1 MMEQK
6 KNIDLTMFK
15 LDDFFSTQ
23 EDRDEDKKEKVE
35 LIDLSLIDDFP
46 EHPFK
51 VQENEDLSKL
61 KESIKDN
68 GVLEPIIVRKK
79 ENERYEVIAGHRRKF
94 ASELL
99 GNNFIPCIIR
109 NMSKEEAIVYMVDSN
124 LHRTNILPSEKAKA
138 YKMKYE
144 ALKSQGKRTDLTL
157 RPVGAKLR
165 TDDLVG
171 EDIGDSGRQV
181 QRYLRL
187 NELIP
192 ELLDMVDNSVLNEK
206 PSIALR
212 PAVEISYLTK
222 DEQEMLLNS
231 IEYSDATPSHAQ
243 AIKLRK
249 ESESNGLTEDY
260 IEDLMNEEKP
270 NQVAKIKINENKIKS
285 VMPKNYKV
293 NNMEDFIVK
302 AVEYYSK
309 HLSRDRER

>member
-1 MMEQK
+1 MEPK
-6 KNIDLTMFK
+6 KNIDLTTFK

-35 LIDLSLIDDFP
+35 IIDLSLIDDFP

-79 ENERYEVIAGHRRKF
+79 ENNRYEIIAWHRRKF

-99 GNNFIPCIIR
+99 GNNFIPCIVR
-109 NMSKEEAIVYMVDSN
+109 DMTKEEAIVYMVDSN
-124 LHRTNILPSEKAKA
+124 LHRSNILPSEKAKA
-138 YKMKYE
+138 YKMKMN
-144 ALKSQGKRTDLTL
+144 AIKNIKCGPLGHNARTRDIL
-157 RPVGAKLR
+157 
-165 TDDLVG
+165 G
-171 EDIGDSGRQV
+171 EENSESGRQV

-206 PSIALR
+206 PAIALR
-212 PAVEISYLTK
+212 PAVEISYLSK
-222 DEQEMLLNS
+222 DEQEMLFNS

-249 ESESNGLTEDY
+249 ESELNGLTEEF
-260 IEDLMNEEKP
+260 IENLMNEEKP
-270 NQVAKIKINENKIKS
+270 NQITKIKISENKIKS

-302 AVEYYSK
+302 AVEYYSR
-309 HLSRDRER
+309 HLNRDRER

>member
-1 MMEQK
+1 MEQK
-6 KNIDLTMFK
+6 KNIDLTTFK

-35 LIDLSLIDDFP
+35 IIDLSLIDDFP

-79 ENERYEVIAGHRRKF
+79 ENNRYEIIAGHRRKF

-99 GNNFIPCIIR
+99 GNNFIPCIVR
-109 NMSKEEAIVYMVDSN
+109 DMTKEEAIVYMVDSN

-138 YKMKYE
+138 YKMKMN
-144 ALKSQGKRTDLTL
+144 ALKAQGKRNDLTSSPL
-157 RPVGAKLR
+157 ATKLD
-165 TDDLVG
+165 TATLVG
-171 EDIGDSGRQV
+171 KEQGESRDQV
-181 QRYLRL
+181 YRYIKLNDLR
-187 NELIP
+187 P

-206 PSIALR
+206 PAIALR
-212 PAVEISYLTK
+212 PAVEISYLSK
-222 DEQEMLLNS
+222 DEQEMLFNS

-249 ESESNGLTEDY
+249 ESELNGLTEEF
-260 IEDLMNEEKP
+260 IENLMNEEKP
-270 NQVAKIKINENKIKS
+270 NQITKIKISENKIKS

-302 AVEYYSK
+302 AVEYYSR
-309 HLSRDRER
+309 HLNRDRER

>member
-6 KNIDLTMFK
+6 KNIDLTTFK

-23 EDRDEDKKEKVE
+23 EDRDEEKKEKVE

-61 KESIKDN
+61 KESIKEN

-79 ENERYEVIAGHRRKF
+79 ENDRYEIIAGHRRKF

-99 GNNFIPCIIR
+99 GKDFIPCIVR
-109 NMSKEEAIVYMVDSN
+109 DMSKEEAIVYMVDSN

-138 YKMKYE
+138 YKMKME
-144 ALKSQGKRTDLTL
+144 ALKNISGGPLGHNTRTRDII
-157 RPVGAKLR
+157 
-165 TDDLVG
+165 G
-171 EDIGDSGRQV
+171 EENSESGRQV

-192 ELLDMVDNSVLNEK
+192 ELLVMVDNSVLNEK
-206 PSIALR
+206 PVIALR
-212 PAVEISYLTK
+212 PAVELSYLTK
-222 DEQEMLLNS
+222 DEQEMLLVS

-260 IEDLMNEEKP
+260 IENLMSEEKP
-270 NQVAKIKINENKIKS
+270 NQVAKIKISENKIKS
-285 VMPKNYKV
+285 VIPKNYKV

>member
-1 MMEQK
+1 MEQK
-6 KNIDLTMFK
+6 KNIDLTAFK

-23 EDRDEDKKEKVE
+23 EDRDEEKKEKIE

-61 KESIKDN
+61 KESIKEN
-68 GVLEPIIVRKK
+68 GVLEPIIVRPK
-79 ENERYEVIAGHRRKF
+79 ENNRYEIIAGHRRKF

-99 GNNFIPCIIR
+99 GKDFIPCIVR
-109 NMSKEEAIVYMVDSN
+109 NMTREESIIYMVDSN

-138 YKMKYE
+138 YKMKYD
-144 ALKSQGKRTDLTL
+144 ALKSQGKRTDLTS

-165 TDDLVG
+165 TDDLIG
-171 EDIGDSGRQV
+171 EDTGDSGRQV
-181 QRYLRL
+181 QRYIRL

-206 PSIALR
+206 PAIALR
-212 PAVEISYLTK
+212 PAVELSYLPK
-222 DEQEMLLNS
+222 EDQKVLLNA

-249 ESESNGLTEDY
+249 ESESNGLSEDF
-260 IEDLMNEEKP
+260 IENLMEEEKP
-270 NQVAKIKINENKIKS
+270 NQVTKIKINENKIKS
-285 VMPKNYKV
+285 VIPKNYKV

>member
-1 MMEQK
+1 MEQK
-6 KNIDLTMFK
+6 KNIDLTTFK

-23 EDRDEDKKEKVE
+23 QDRDEDKKEKVE
-35 LIDLSLIDDFP
+35 IIDLSLIDDFP

-79 ENERYEVIAGHRRKF
+79 ENNRYEIIAGHRRKF

-99 GNNFIPCIIR
+99 GNNFIPCIVR
-109 NMSKEEAIVYMVDSN
+109 DMTKEEAIVYMVDSN

-138 YKMKYE
+138 YKMKMN
-144 ALKSQGKRTDLTL
+144 ALKAQGKRNDLTSSPL
-157 RPVGAKLR
+157 ATKLD
-165 TDDLVG
+165 TATLVG
-171 EDIGDSGRQV
+171 KEQGESRDQV
-181 QRYLRL
+181 YRYIKL
-187 NELIP
+187 NDLIP
-192 ELLDMVDNSVLNEK
+192 ELLEMVDNSVLNEK

-212 PAVEISYLTK
+212 PAVEISYLSK
-222 DEQEMLLNS
+222 DEQEMLFNS

-249 ESESNGLTEDY
+249 ESELNGLTEEF
-260 IEDLMNEEKP
+260 IENLMNEEKP
-270 NQVAKIKINENKIKS
+270 NQITKIKISENKIKS

-302 AVEYYSK
+302 AVEYYSR
-309 HLSRDRER
+309 HLNRDRER

>member
-6 KNIDLTMFK
+6 KNIDLTTFK

-23 EDRDEDKKEKVE
+23 EDRDEEKKEKVE
-35 LIDLSLIDDFP
+35 LINLSLIDDFP

-79 ENERYEVIAGHRRKF
+79 ENDRFEIIAGHRRKF

-99 GNNFIPCIIR
+99 GNNFIPCIVR
-109 NMSKEEAIVYMVDSN
+109 DMSKEEAIVYMVDSN

-138 YKMKYE
+138 YKMKME
-144 ALKSQGKRTDLTL
+144 AIKSIKSGPMGHNVRTRDII
-157 RPVGAKLR
+157 
-165 TDDLVG
+165 G
-171 EDIGDSGRQV
+171 EENSESGRQV

-192 ELLDMVDNSVLNEK
+192 ELLEMVDNSVLNEK
-206 PSIALR
+206 PIIALR
-212 PAVEISYLTK
+212 PAVELSYLTK

-249 ESESNGLTEDY
+249 ESELNGLTEDY
-260 IEDLMNEEKP
+260 IRDLMKEEKP
-270 NQVAKIKINENKIKS
+270 NQVAKIKISENKIKS
-285 VMPKNYKV
+285 VIPKNYKV

>member
-1 MMEQK
+1 MEQK
-6 KNIDLTMFK
+6 KNIDLTTFK

-35 LIDLSLIDDFP
+35 IIDLSLIDDFP

-51 VQENEDLSKL
+51 VQENEDLLKL

-79 ENERYEVIAGHRRKF
+79 ENNRYEIIAGHRRKF

-99 GNNFIPCIIR
+99 GNNFIPCIVR
-109 NMSKEEAIVYMVDSN
+109 DMTKEEAIVYMVDSN

-138 YKMKYE
+138 YKMKMN
-144 ALKSQGKRTDLTL
+144 ALKAQGKRNDLTSSPL
-157 RPVGAKLR
+157 ATKLD
-165 TDDLVG
+165 TATLVG
-171 EDIGDSGRQV
+171 KEQGESRDQV
-181 QRYLRL
+181 YRYIKL
-187 NELIP
+187 NDLIP

-206 PSIALR
+206 PAIALR
-212 PAVEISYLTK
+212 PAVEISYLSK
-222 DEQEMLLNS
+222 DEQEMLFNS

-249 ESESNGLTEDY
+249 ESELNGLTEEF
-260 IEDLMNEEKP
+260 IENLMNEEKP
-270 NQVAKIKINENKIKS
+270 NQITKIKISENKIKS

-302 AVEYYSK
+302 AVEYYSR
-309 HLSRDRER
+309 HLNRDRER

>member
-6 KNIDLTMFK
+6 KNIDLTTFK

-23 EDRDEDKKEKVE
+23 EDRDEENKEKVE

-79 ENERYEVIAGHRRKF
+79 ENDRFEIIAGHRRKF

-99 GNNFIPCIIR
+99 GNNFIPCIVR
-109 NMSKEEAIVYMVDSN
+109 DMSKEEAIVYMVDSN

-138 YKMKYE
+138 YKMKME
-144 ALKSQGKRTDLTL
+144 AIKSIKSGPMGHNVRTRDII
-157 RPVGAKLR
+157 
-165 TDDLVG
+165 G
-171 EDIGDSGRQV
+171 EENSESGRQV

-192 ELLDMVDNSVLNEK
+192 ELLEMVDNSVLNEK
-206 PSIALR
+206 PIIALR
-212 PAVEISYLTK
+212 PAVELSYLTK

-249 ESESNGLTEDY
+249 ESELNGLTEDY
-260 IEDLMNEEKP
+260 IRDLMKEEKP
-270 NQVAKIKINENKIKS
+270 NQVAKIKISENKIKS
-285 VMPKNYKV
+285 VIPKNYKV

>member
-1 MMEQK
+1 MEQK
-6 KNIDLTMFK
+6 KNIDLTTFK

-35 LIDLSLIDDFP
+35 IIDLSLIDDFP

-79 ENERYEVIAGHRRKF
+79 ENNRYEIIAGHRRKF

-99 GNNFIPCIIR
+99 GNNFIPCIVR
-109 NMSKEEAIVYMVDSN
+109 DMTKEEAIVYMVDSN

-138 YKMKYE
+138 YKMKMN
-144 ALKSQGKRTDLTL
+144 AIKNIKGGPLGHNSRTRDIL
-157 RPVGAKLR
+157 
-165 TDDLVG
+165 G
-171 EDIGDSGRQV
+171 EENSESGRQV

-192 ELLDMVDNSVLNEK
+192 ELLEMVDNSVLNEK
-206 PSIALR
+206 TAIALR
-212 PAVEISYLTK
+212 PAVEISYLSK
-222 DEQEMLLNS
+222 DEQEMLFNS

-249 ESESNGLTEDY
+249 ESELNGLTEEF
-260 IEDLMNEEKP
+260 IENLMNEEKP
-270 NQVAKIKINENKIKS
+270 NQITKIKISENKIKS

-302 AVEYYSK
+302 AVEYYSR
-309 HLSRDRER
+309 HLNRDRER

>member
-6 KNIDLTMFK
+6 KNIDLTTFK

-23 EDRDEDKKEKVE
+23 EDRDEEKKEKVE
-35 LIDLSLIDDFP
+35 LINLSLIDDFP

-61 KESIKDN
+61 KESIKEN

-79 ENERYEVIAGHRRKF
+79 EDDRYEIIAGHRRKF

-99 GNNFIPCIIR
+99 GKDFIPCIVR
-109 NMSKEEAIVYMVDSN
+109 DMSKEEAIVYMVDSN

-138 YKMKYE
+138 YKMKME
-144 ALKSQGKRTDLTL
+144 ALKNISGGPLGHNTRTRDII
-157 RPVGAKLR
+157 
-165 TDDLVG
+165 G
-171 EDIGDSGRQV
+171 EENSESGRQV

-192 ELLDMVDNSVLNEK
+192 ELLVMVDNSVLNEK
-206 PSIALR
+206 PVIALR

-222 DEQEMLLNS
+222 DEQEMLLAS

-260 IEDLMNEEKP
+260 IENLMNEEKP
-270 NQVAKIKINENKIKS
+270 NQVAKIKISENKIRS
-285 VMPKNYKV
+285 VIPKNYKV

>member
-1 MMEQK
+1 MEQK
-6 KNIDLTMFK
+6 KNIDLTTFK

-23 EDRDEDKKEKVE
+23 EDRDENKKEKVE
-35 LIDLSLIDDFP
+35 IIDLSLIDDFP

-79 ENERYEVIAGHRRKF
+79 ENNRYEIIAGHRRKF

-99 GNNFIPCIIR
+99 GNNFIPCIVR
-109 NMSKEEAIVYMVDSN
+109 DMTKEEAIVYMVDSN

-138 YKMKYE
+138 YKMKMN
-144 ALKSQGKRTDLTL
+144 ALKAQGKRNDLTSSPL
-157 RPVGAKLR
+157 ATKLD
-165 TDDLVG
+165 TATLVG
-171 EDIGDSGRQV
+171 KEQGESRDQV
-181 QRYLRL
+181 YRYIKL
-187 NELIP
+187 NDLIP
-192 ELLDMVDNSVLNEK
+192 ELLEMVDNSVLNEK

-212 PAVEISYLTK
+212 PAVEISYLSK
-222 DEQEMLLNS
+222 DEQEMLFNS

-249 ESESNGLTEDY
+249 ESELNGLTEEF
-260 IEDLMNEEKP
+260 IENLMNEEKP
-270 NQVAKIKINENKIKS
+270 NQITKIKISENKIKS

-302 AVEYYSK
+302 AVEYYSR
-309 HLSRDRER
+309 HLNRDRER

>member
-1 MMEQK
+1 MEQK
-6 KNIDLTMFK
+6 KNIDLTTFK

-35 LIDLSLIDDFP
+35 IIDLSLIDDFP

-79 ENERYEVIAGHRRKF
+79 ENNRYEIIAGHRRKF

-99 GNNFIPCIIR
+99 GNNFIPCIVR
-109 NMSKEEAIVYMVDSN
+109 NMTKEEAIVYMVDSN

-138 YKMKYE
+138 YKMKMN
-144 ALKSQGKRTDLTL
+144 AIKNIKGGPLGRNARTRDIL
-157 RPVGAKLR
+157 
-165 TDDLVG
+165 G
-171 EDIGDSGRQV
+171 EENSESGRQV

-192 ELLDMVDNSVLNEK
+192 ELLEMVDNSVLNEK

-212 PAVEISYLTK
+212 PAVEISYLSK
-222 DEQEMLLNS
+222 DEQEMLFNS

-249 ESESNGLTEDY
+249 ESELNGLTEEF
-260 IEDLMNEEKP
+260 IENLMNKEKP
-270 NQVAKIKINENKIKS
+270 NQITKIKISENKIKS

-302 AVEYYSK
+302 AVEYYSR
-309 HLSRDRER
+309 HLNRDRER

>member
-1 MMEQK
+1 MEQK
-6 KNIDLTMFK
+6 KNIDLTTFK

-35 LIDLSLIDDFP
+35 IIDLSLIDDFP

-79 ENERYEVIAGHRRKF
+79 ENNRYEIIAGHRRKF

-99 GNNFIPCIIR
+99 GNNFIPCIVR
-109 NMSKEEAIVYMVDSN
+109 DMTKEEAIVYMVDSN

-138 YKMKYE
+138 YKMKMN
-144 ALKSQGKRTDLTL
+144 AIKNIKGGPLDHNARTRDIL
-157 RPVGAKLR
+157 
-165 TDDLVG
+165 G
-171 EDIGDSGRQV
+171 EENSESGRQV

-192 ELLDMVDNSVLNEK
+192 ELLEMVDNSVLNEK

-212 PAVEISYLTK
+212 PAVEISYLSK

-249 ESESNGLTEDY
+249 ESELNGLTEEF
-260 IEDLMNEEKP
+260 IENLMNEEKP
-270 NQVAKIKINENKIKS
+270 NQITKIKISENKIKS

-302 AVEYYSK
+302 AVEYYSR
-309 HLSRDRER
+309 HLNRDRER

>member
-1 MMEQK
+1 MEQK
-6 KNIDLTMFK
+6 KNIDLTTFK

-35 LIDLSLIDDFP
+35 IIDLSLIDDFP

-79 ENERYEVIAGHRRKF
+79 ENNRYEIIAGHRRKF

-99 GNNFIPCIIR
+99 GNNFIPCIVR
-109 NMSKEEAIVYMVDSN
+109 DMTKEEAIVYMVDSN

-138 YKMKYE
+138 YKMKMN
-144 ALKSQGKRTDLTL
+144 AIKNIKCGPLGHNARTRDIL
-157 RPVGAKLR
+157 
-165 TDDLVG
+165 G
-171 EDIGDSGRQV
+171 EENSESGRQV

-192 ELLDMVDNSVLNEK
+192 ELLEMVDNSVLNEK
-206 PSIALR
+206 PAIALR
-212 PAVEISYLTK
+212 PAVEISYLSK
-222 DEQEMLLNS
+222 DEQEMLFNS

-249 ESESNGLTEDY
+249 ESELNGLTEEF
-260 IEDLMNEEKP
+260 IENLMNEEKP
-270 NQVAKIKINENKIKS
+270 NQITKIKISENKIKS

-309 HLSRDRER
+309 HLNRDRER

>member
-6 KNIDLTMFK
+6 KNIDLTTFK

-23 EDRDEDKKEKVE
+23 EDRDEENKEKVE

-79 ENERYEVIAGHRRKF
+79 ENDRFEIIAGHRRKF

-99 GNNFIPCIIR
+99 GNNFIPCIVR
-109 NMSKEEAIVYMVDSN
+109 DMSKEEAIVYMVDSN

-138 YKMKYE
+138 YKMKME
-144 ALKSQGKRTDLTL
+144 AIKNIKSGPMGHNARTRDII
-157 RPVGAKLR
+157 
-165 TDDLVG
+165 G
-171 EDIGDSGRQV
+171 EENSESGRQV

-206 PSIALR
+206 PIIALR
-212 PAVEISYLTK
+212 PAVELSYLTK

-249 ESESNGLTEDY
+249 ESELNGLTEDY
-260 IEDLMNEEKP
+260 IRDLMKEEKP
-270 NQVAKIKINENKIKS
+270 NQVAKIKISENKIKS
-285 VMPKNYKV
+285 VIPKNYKV
-293 NNMEDFIVK
+293 NNIEDFIVK

>member
-1 MMEQK
+1 MEQK
-6 KNIDLTMFK
+6 KNIDLTTFK

-23 EDRDEDKKEKVE
+23 EDRDEEKKEKVE

-61 KESIKDN
+61 KESIKEN

-79 ENERYEVIAGHRRKF
+79 ENDRYEIIAGHRRKF

-99 GNNFIPCIIR
+99 GKDFIPCIVR
-109 NMSKEEAIVYMVDSN
+109 DMSKEEAIVYMVDSN

-138 YKMKYE
+138 YKMKME
-144 ALKSQGKRTDLTL
+144 ALKNISSGPLGHNTRTRDII
-157 RPVGAKLR
+157 
-165 TDDLVG
+165 G
-171 EDIGDSGRQV
+171 EENSESGRQV

-192 ELLDMVDNSVLNEK
+192 ELLVMVDNSVLNEK
-206 PSIALR
+206 PVIALR
-212 PAVEISYLTK
+212 PAVELSYLTK
-222 DEQEMLLNS
+222 DEQEMLLAS

-260 IEDLMNEEKP
+260 IENLMSEEKP
-270 NQVAKIKINENKIKS
+270 NQVAKIKISENKIKS
-285 VMPKNYKV
+285 VIPKNYKV

>member
-1 MMEQK
+1 MEQK
-6 KNIDLTMFK
+6 KNIDLTTFK

-35 LIDLSLIDDFP
+35 IIDLSLIDDFP

-79 ENERYEVIAGHRRKF
+79 ENNRYEIIAGHRRKF

-99 GNNFIPCIIR
+99 GNNFIPCIVR
-109 NMSKEEAIVYMVDSN
+109 DMTKEEAIVYMVDSN

-138 YKMKYE
+138 YKMKMN
-144 ALKSQGKRTDLTL
+144 ALKAQGKRNDLTSSPL
-157 RPVGAKLR
+157 ATKLDTATLVAKEQ
-165 TDDLVG
+165 G
-171 EDIGDSGRQV
+171 ESRDQV
-181 QRYLRL
+181 YRYIKL
-187 NELIP
+187 NDLIP
-192 ELLDMVDNSVLNEK
+192 ELLEMVDNSVLNEN

-212 PAVEISYLTK
+212 PAVEISYLSK
-222 DEQEMLLNS
+222 DEQEMLFNS

-249 ESESNGLTEDY
+249 ESELNGLTEEF
-260 IEDLMNEEKP
+260 IENLMNEEKP
-270 NQVAKIKINENKIKS
+270 NQITKIKISENKIKS
-285 VMPKNYKV
+285 VLPKNYKV

-302 AVEYYSK
+302 AVEYYSR
-309 HLSRDRER
+309 HLNRDRER

>member
-1 MMEQK
+1 MEPK
-6 KNIDLTMFK
+6 KNIDLTTFK

-35 LIDLSLIDDFP
+35 IIDLSLIDDFP

-79 ENERYEVIAGHRRKF
+79 ENNRYEIIAGHRRKF

-99 GNNFIPCIIR
+99 GNNFIPCIVR
-109 NMSKEEAIVYMVDSN
+109 DMTKEEAIVYMVDSN
-124 LHRTNILPSEKAKA
+124 LHRSNILPSEKAKA
-138 YKMKYE
+138 YKMKMN
-144 ALKSQGKRTDLTL
+144 AIKNIKCGPLGHNARTRDIL
-157 RPVGAKLR
+157 
-165 TDDLVG
+165 G
-171 EDIGDSGRQV
+171 EENSESGRQV

-206 PSIALR
+206 PAIALR
-212 PAVEISYLTK
+212 PAVEISYLSK
-222 DEQEMLLNS
+222 DEQEMLFNS

-249 ESESNGLTEDY
+249 ESELNGLTEEF
-260 IEDLMNEEKP
+260 IENLMNEEKP
-270 NQVAKIKINENKIKS
+270 NQITKIKISENKIKS

-293 NNMEDFIVK
+293 NNIEDFIVK
-302 AVEYYSK
+302 AVEYYSR
-309 HLSRDRER
+309 HLNRDRER

>member
-1 MMEQK
+1 MEQK
-6 KNIDLTMFK
+6 KNIDLTTFK

-35 LIDLSLIDDFP
+35 IIDLSLIDDFP

-79 ENERYEVIAGHRRKF
+79 ENNRYEIIAGHRRKF

-99 GNNFIPCIIR
+99 GNNFIPCIVR
-109 NMSKEEAIVYMVDSN
+109 DMTKEEAIVYMVDSN

-138 YKMKYE
+138 YKMKMN
-144 ALKSQGKRTDLTL
+144 ALKAQGKRNDLTSSPL
-157 RPVGAKLR
+157 ATKLD
-165 TDDLVG
+165 TATLVG
-171 EDIGDSGRQV
+171 KEQGESRDQV
-181 QRYLRL
+181 YRYIKL
-187 NELIP
+187 NDLIP
-192 ELLDMVDNSVLNEK
+192 ELLEMVDNSVLNEN

-212 PAVEISYLTK
+212 PAVEISYLSK
-222 DEQEMLLNS
+222 DEQEMLFNS

-249 ESESNGLTEDY
+249 ESELNGLTEEF
-260 IEDLMNEEKP
+260 IENLMNEEKP
-270 NQVAKIKINENKIKS
+270 NQITKIKISENKIKS
-285 VMPKNYKV
+285 VLPKNYKV

-302 AVEYYSK
+302 AVEYYSR
-309 HLSRDRER
+309 HLNRDRER

>member
-1 MMEQK
+1 MEQK
-6 KNIDLTMFK
+6 KNIDLTTFK

-35 LIDLSLIDDFP
+35 IIDLSLIDDFP

-51 VQENEDLSKL
+51 VQENEDLLKL

-79 ENERYEVIAGHRRKF
+79 ENNRYEIIAGHRRKF

-99 GNNFIPCIIR
+99 GNNFIPCIVR
-109 NMSKEEAIVYMVDSN
+109 DMTKEEAIVYMVDSN

-138 YKMKYE
+138 YKMKMN
-144 ALKSQGKRTDLTL
+144 ALKAQGKRNDLTSSPL
-157 RPVGAKLR
+157 ATKLD
-165 TDDLVG
+165 TATLVG
-171 EDIGDSGRQV
+171 KEQGESRDQV
-181 QRYLRL
+181 YRYIKL
-187 NELIP
+187 NDLIP
-192 ELLDMVDNSVLNEK
+192 ELLEMVDNSVLNEK

-212 PAVEISYLTK
+212 PAVEISYLSK
-222 DEQEMLLNS
+222 DEQEMLFNS

-249 ESESNGLTEDY
+249 ESELNGLTE
-260 IEDLMNEEKP
+260 EFVENLMNEEKP
-270 NQVAKIKINENKIKS
+270 NQITKIKISENKIKS

-302 AVEYYSK
+302 AVEYYSR
-309 HLSRDRER
+309 HLNRDRER

>member
-1 MMEQK
+1 MEQK
-6 KNIDLTMFK
+6 KNIDLTTFK

-35 LIDLSLIDDFP
+35 IIDLSLIDDFP

-79 ENERYEVIAGHRRKF
+79 ENNRYEIIAGHRRKF

-99 GNNFIPCIIR
+99 GNNFIPCIVR
-109 NMSKEEAIVYMVDSN
+109 DMTKEEAIVYMVDSN

-138 YKMKYE
+138 YKMKMN
-144 ALKSQGKRTDLTL
+144 ALKAQGKRNDLTSSPL
-157 RPVGAKLR
+157 ATKLD
-165 TDDLVG
+165 TATLVG
-171 EDIGDSGRQV
+171 KEQGESRDQV
-181 QRYLRL
+181 YRYIKL
-187 NELIP
+187 NDLIP
-192 ELLDMVDNSVLNEK
+192 ELLEMVDNSVLNKK

-212 PAVEISYLTK
+212 PAVEISYLSK
-222 DEQEMLLNS
+222 DEQEMLFNS

-249 ESESNGLTEDY
+249 ESELNGLTEKF
-260 IEDLMNEEKP
+260 IENLMNEEKP
-270 NQVAKIKINENKIKS
+270 NQITKIKISENKIKS

-302 AVEYYSK
+302 AVEYYSR
-309 HLSRDRER
+309 HLNRNRER

>member
-1 MMEQK
+1 MEQK
-6 KNIDLTMFK
+6 KNIDLTTFK

-23 EDRDEDKKEKVE
+23 QDRDEDKKEKVE
-35 LIDLSLIDDFP
+35 IIDLSLIDDFP

-79 ENERYEVIAGHRRKF
+79 EKNRYEIIAGHRRKF

-99 GNNFIPCIIR
+99 GNNFIPCIVR
-109 NMSKEEAIVYMVDSN
+109 DMTKEEAIVYMVDSN

-138 YKMKYE
+138 YKMKMN
-144 ALKSQGKRTDLTL
+144 ALKAQGKRNDLTSSPL
-157 RPVGAKLR
+157 ATKLD
-165 TDDLVG
+165 TATLVG
-171 EDIGDSGRQV
+171 KEQGESRDQV
-181 QRYLRL
+181 YRYIKL
-187 NELIP
+187 NDLIP

-206 PSIALR
+206 PAIALR
-212 PAVEISYLTK
+212 PAVEISYLSK
-222 DEQEMLLNS
+222 DEQEMLFNS

-249 ESESNGLTEDY
+249 ESELNGLTEEF
-260 IEDLMNEEKP
+260 IENLMNEEKP
-270 NQVAKIKINENKIKS
+270 NQITKIKISENKIKS

-302 AVEYYSK
+302 AVEYYSR
-309 HLSRDRER
+309 HLNRDRER

>member
-1 MMEQK
+1 MEQK
-6 KNIDLTMFK
+6 KNIDLTAFK

-23 EDRDEDKKEKVE
+23 EDRDEEKKEKIE

-61 KESIKDN
+61 KESIKEN
-68 GVLEPIIVRKK
+68 GVLEPIIVRPK
-79 ENERYEVIAGHRRKF
+79 ENNRYEIIAGHRRKF

-99 GNNFIPCIIR
+99 GKDFIPCIVR
-109 NMSKEEAIVYMVDSN
+109 NMTREESIIYMVDSN

-138 YKMKYE
+138 YKMKME
-144 ALKSQGKRTDLTL
+144 AIKNIKGGPLGHNIRTRDLL
-157 RPVGAKLR
+157 
-165 TDDLVG
+165 G
-171 EDIGDSGRQV
+171 EENDESGRQV

-192 ELLDMVDNSVLNEK
+192 ELLDMVDNSVTNEK
-206 PSIALR
+206 PAIALR
-212 PAVEISYLTK
+212 PAVELSYLPK
-222 DEQEMLLNS
+222 EDQKVLLNA

-249 ESESNGLTEDY
+249 ESESNGLSEDF
-260 IEDLMNEEKP
+260 IENLMEEEKP
-270 NQVAKIKINENKIKS
+270 NQVTKIKISENKIKS
-285 VMPKNYKV
+285 VIPKNYKV

>member
-1 MMEQK
+1 MGQK
-6 KNIDLTMFK
+6 KNIDLTTFK

-35 LIDLSLIDDFP
+35 IIDLSLIDDFP

-79 ENERYEVIAGHRRKF
+79 ENNRYEIIAGHRRKF

-99 GNNFIPCIIR
+99 GNNFIPCIVR
-109 NMSKEEAIVYMVDSN
+109 DMTKEEAIVYMVDSN

-138 YKMKYE
+138 YKMKMN
-144 ALKSQGKRTDLTL
+144 ALKEQGKRNDLTSSPL
-157 RPVGAKLR
+157 ATKLD
-165 TDDLVG
+165 TATLVG
-171 EDIGDSGRQV
+171 KEQGESRDQV
-181 QRYLRL
+181 YRYIKL
-187 NELIP
+187 NDLIP
-192 ELLDMVDNSVLNEK
+192 KLLDMVDNSVLNEK
-206 PSIALR
+206 PAMALR
-212 PAVEISYLTK
+212 PAVEISYLSK
-222 DEQEMLLNS
+222 DEQEMLFNS

-249 ESESNGLTEDY
+249 ESELNGLTEEF
-260 IEDLMNEEKP
+260 IENLMNEEKP
-270 NQVAKIKINENKIKS
+270 NQITKIKISENKIKS

-302 AVEYYSK
+302 AVEYYSR
-309 HLSRDRER
+309 HLNRDRER

>member
-6 KNIDLTMFK
+6 KNIDLITFK

-23 EDRDEDKKEKVE
+23 EDRDEENKEKVE

-79 ENERYEVIAGHRRKF
+79 ENDRFEIIAGHRRKF

-99 GNNFIPCIIR
+99 GNNFIPCIVR
-109 NMSKEEAIVYMVDSN
+109 DMSKEEAIVYMVDSN

-138 YKMKYE
+138 YKMKME
-144 ALKSQGKRTDLTL
+144 AIKNIKSGPMGHNARTRDII
-157 RPVGAKLR
+157 GA
-165 TDDLVG
+165 
-171 EDIGDSGRQV
+171 ENSESGRQV

-206 PSIALR
+206 PIIALR
-212 PAVEISYLTK
+212 PAVELSYLTK

-249 ESESNGLTEDY
+249 ESELNGLTEDY
-260 IEDLMNEEKP
+260 IRDLMKEEKP
-270 NQVAKIKINENKIKS
+270 NQVAKIKISENKIKS
-285 VMPKNYKV
+285 VIPKNYKV
-293 NNMEDFIVK
+293 NNIEDFIVK

>member
-6 KNIDLTMFK
+6 KNIDLTTFK

-23 EDRDEDKKEKVE
+23 EDRDEEKKEKVE

-79 ENERYEVIAGHRRKF
+79 ENDRFEIIAGHRRKF

-99 GNNFIPCIIR
+99 GNNFIPCIVR
-109 NMSKEEAIVYMVDSN
+109 DTSKEEAIVYMVDSN

-138 YKMKYE
+138 YKMKME
-144 ALKSQGKRTDLTL
+144 AIKNIKSGPMGHNARTRDII
-157 RPVGAKLR
+157 
-165 TDDLVG
+165 G
-171 EDIGDSGRQV
+171 EENSESGRQV

-206 PSIALR
+206 PIIALR
-212 PAVEISYLTK
+212 PAVELSYLTK

-249 ESESNGLTEDY
+249 ESELNGLTEDY
-260 IEDLMNEEKP
+260 IRDLMKEEKP
-270 NQVAKIKINENKIKS
+270 NQVAKIKISENKIKS
-285 VMPKNYKV
+285 VIPKNYKV

>member
-1 MMEQK
+1 MEQK
-6 KNIDLTMFK
+6 KNIDLTTFK

-35 LIDLSLIDDFP
+35 IIDLSLIDDFP

-79 ENERYEVIAGHRRKF
+79 ENNRYEIIAGHRRKF

-99 GNNFIPCIIR
+99 GNNFIPCIVR
-109 NMSKEEAIVYMVDSN
+109 DMTKEEAIVYMVDSN

-138 YKMKYE
+138 YKMKMN
-144 ALKSQGKRTDLTL
+144 AIKNIKSGPLGHNARTRDIL
-157 RPVGAKLR
+157 
-165 TDDLVG
+165 G
-171 EDIGDSGRQV
+171 EENSESGRQV

-192 ELLDMVDNSVLNEK
+192 EILELVDNSVLNEK
-206 PSIALR
+206 PAIALR
-212 PAVEISYLTK
+212 PAVEISYLSK
-222 DEQEMLLNS
+222 EQQEMLFNS

-249 ESESNGLTEDY
+249 ESELNGLTEEF
-260 IEDLMNEEKP
+260 IENLMNEEKP
-270 NQVAKIKINENKIKS
+270 NQITKIKISENKIKS

-302 AVEYYSK
+302 AVEYYSR
-309 HLSRDRER
+309 HLNRDRER

>member
-1 MMEQK
+1 MEQK
-6 KNIDLTMFK
+6 KNIDLTTFK

-35 LIDLSLIDDFP
+35 IIDLSLIDDFP

-79 ENERYEVIAGHRRKF
+79 ENNRYEIIAGHRRKF

-99 GNNFIPCIIR
+99 GNNFIPCIVR
-109 NMSKEEAIVYMVDSN
+109 DMTKEEAIVYMVDSN

-138 YKMKYE
+138 YKMKMN
-144 ALKSQGKRTDLTL
+144 ALKAQGKRNDLTSSPL
-157 RPVGAKLR
+157 ATKLD
-165 TDDLVG
+165 TATLVG
-171 EDIGDSGRQV
+171 KEQGESRDQV
-181 QRYLRL
+181 YRYIKL
-187 NELIP
+187 NDLIP
-192 ELLDMVDNSVLNEK
+192 ELLEMVDNSVLNEK

-212 PAVEISYLTK
+212 PAVEISYLSK
-222 DEQEMLLNS
+222 DEQEMLFNS

-249 ESESNGLTEDY
+249 ESELNGLTEEF
-260 IEDLMNEEKP
+260 IENLMNEEKP
-270 NQVAKIKINENKIKS
+270 NQITKIKISENKIKS

-309 HLSRDRER
+309 HLNRDRER

>member
-1 MMEQK
+1 MEQK
-6 KNIDLTMFK
+6 KNIDLTTFK

-35 LIDLSLIDDFP
+35 IIDLSLIDDFP

-79 ENERYEVIAGHRRKF
+79 ENNRYEIIAGHRRKF

-99 GNNFIPCIIR
+99 GNNFIPCIVR
-109 NMSKEEAIVYMVDSN
+109 DMTKEEAIVYMVDSN

-138 YKMKYE
+138 YKMKMN
-144 ALKSQGKRTDLTL
+144 ALKAQGKRNDLTSSPL
-157 RPVGAKLR
+157 ATKLD
-165 TDDLVG
+165 TATLVG
-171 EDIGDSGRQV
+171 KEQGESRDQV
-181 QRYLRL
+181 YIYIKL
-187 NELIP
+187 NDLIP
-192 ELLDMVDNSVLNEK
+192 ELLEMVDNSVLNEK

-212 PAVEISYLTK
+212 PAVEISYLSK
-222 DEQEMLLNS
+222 DEQEMLFNS

-249 ESESNGLTEDY
+249 ESELNGLTEEF
-260 IEDLMNEEKP
+260 IENLMNEEKP
-270 NQVAKIKINENKIKS
+270 NQITKIKISENKIKS

-302 AVEYYSK
+302 AVEYYSR
-309 HLSRDRER
+309 HLNRDRER

>member
-1 MMEQK
+1 MEQK
-6 KNIDLTMFK
+6 KNIDLTTFK

-35 LIDLSLIDDFP
+35 IIDLSLIDDFP

-79 ENERYEVIAGHRRKF
+79 ENNRYEIIAGHRRKF

-99 GNNFIPCIIR
+99 GNNFIPCIVR
-109 NMSKEEAIVYMVDSN
+109 DMTKEEAIVYMVDSN

-138 YKMKYE
+138 YKMKMN
-144 ALKSQGKRTDLTL
+144 ALKEQGKRNDLTSSPL
-157 RPVGAKLR
+157 ATKLD
-165 TDDLVG
+165 TATLVG
-171 EDIGDSGRQV
+171 KEQGESRDQV
-181 QRYLRL
+181 YRYIKL
-187 NELIP
+187 NDLIP
-192 ELLDMVDNSVLNEK
+192 KLLDMVDNSVLNEK
-206 PSIALR
+206 PAMALR
-212 PAVEISYLTK
+212 PAVEISYLSK
-222 DEQEMLLNS
+222 DEQEMLFNS

-249 ESESNGLTEDY
+249 ESELNGLTEEF
-260 IEDLMNEEKP
+260 IENLINEEKP
-270 NQVAKIKINENKIKS
+270 NQITKIKISENKIKS

-302 AVEYYSK
+302 AVEYYSR
-309 HLSRDRER
+309 HLNRDRER

>member
-1 MMEQK
+1 MEQK
-6 KNIDLTMFK
+6 KNIDLTTFK

-35 LIDLSLIDDFP
+35 IIDLSLIDDFP

-79 ENERYEVIAGHRRKF
+79 ENNRYEIIAGHRRKF

-99 GNNFIPCIIR
+99 GNNFIPCIVR
-109 NMSKEEAIVYMVDSN
+109 DMTKEEAIVYMVDSN
-124 LHRTNILPSEKAKA
+124 LHRSNILPSEKAKA
-138 YKMKYE
+138 YKMKMN
-144 ALKSQGKRTDLTL
+144 AIKNIKCGPLGHN
-157 RPVGAKLR
+157 AKTRDIL
-165 TDDLVG
+165 G
-171 EDIGDSGRQV
+171 EENSESGRQV

-206 PSIALR
+206 PAIALR
-212 PAVEISYLTK
+212 PAVEISYLSK
-222 DEQEMLLNS
+222 DEQEMLFNS

-249 ESESNGLTEDY
+249 ESELNGLTEEF
-260 IEDLMNEEKP
+260 IENLMNEEKP
-270 NQVAKIKINENKIKS
+270 NQITKIKISENKIKS

-302 AVEYYSK
+302 AVEYYSR
-309 HLSRDRER
+309 HLNRDRER

>member
-6 KNIDLTMFK
+6 KNIDLTTFK

-23 EDRDEDKKEKVE
+23 EDRDEEKKEKVE

-61 KESIKDN
+61 KESIKEN

-79 ENERYEVIAGHRRKF
+79 ENDRFEIIAGHRRKF

-99 GNNFIPCIIR
+99 GNNFIPCIVR
-109 NMSKEEAIVYMVDSN
+109 DMSKEEAIVYMVDSN

-138 YKMKYE
+138 YKMKME
-144 ALKSQGKRTDLTL
+144 AIKNIKSGPMGHNARTRDII
-157 RPVGAKLR
+157 
-165 TDDLVG
+165 G
-171 EDIGDSGRQV
+171 EENSESGRQV

-206 PSIALR
+206 PIIALR
-212 PAVEISYLTK
+212 PAVELSYLTK

-249 ESESNGLTEDY
+249 ESELNGLTEDY
-260 IEDLMNEEKP
+260 IRDLMKEEKP
-270 NQVAKIKINENKIKS
+270 NQVAKIKISENKIKS
-285 VMPKNYKV
+285 VIPKNYKV

>member
-1 MMEQK
+1 MEQK
-6 KNIDLTMFK
+6 KNIDLTTFK

-35 LIDLSLIDDFP
+35 IIDLSLIDDFP

-79 ENERYEVIAGHRRKF
+79 ENNRYEIIAGHRRKF

-99 GNNFIPCIIR
+99 GNNFIPCIVR
-109 NMSKEEAIVYMVDSN
+109 DMTKEEAIVYMVDSN

-138 YKMKYE
+138 YKMKMN
-144 ALKSQGKRTDLTL
+144 ALKAQGKRNDLTSSPL
-157 RPVGAKLR
+157 ATKLD
-165 TDDLVG
+165 TATLVG
-171 EDIGDSGRQV
+171 KEQGESRDQV
-181 QRYLRL
+181 YRYIKL
-187 NELIP
+187 NDLIP
-192 ELLDMVDNSVLNEK
+192 ELLEMVDNSVLNEK

-212 PAVEISYLTK
+212 PAVEISYLSK
-222 DEQEMLLNS
+222 DEQEMLFNS

-249 ESESNGLTEDY
+249 ESELNGLTGEF
-260 IEDLMNEEKP
+260 IENLMNEEKP
-270 NQVAKIKINENKIKS
+270 NQITKIKISENKIKS

-302 AVEYYSK
+302 AVEYYSR
-309 HLSRDRER
+309 HLNRDRER

>member
-1 MMEQK
+1 MEQK
-6 KNIDLTMFK
+6 KNIDLTTFK

-35 LIDLSLIDDFP
+35 IIDLSLIDDFP

-79 ENERYEVIAGHRRKF
+79 ENNRYEIIAGHRRKF

-99 GNNFIPCIIR
+99 GNNFIPCIVR
-109 NMSKEEAIVYMVDSN
+109 DMTKEEAIVYMVDSN

-138 YKMKYE
+138 YKMKMN
-144 ALKSQGKRTDLTL
+144 ALKGQGKRNDLTSSPL
-157 RPVGAKLR
+157 ATKLD
-165 TDDLVG
+165 TATLVG
-171 EDIGDSGRQV
+171 KEQGESRNQV
-181 QRYLRL
+181 YRYIKL
-187 NELIP
+187 NDLIP
-192 ELLDMVDNSVLNEK
+192 KLLDMVDNSVLNEK
-206 PSIALR
+206 PAMALR
-212 PAVEISYLTK
+212 PAVEISYLSK
-222 DEQEMLLNS
+222 DEQEMLFNS

-249 ESESNGLTEDY
+249 ESEVNGLTEEF
-260 IEDLMNEEKP
+260 IENLMNEEKP
-270 NQVAKIKINENKIKS
+270 NQITKIKISENKIKS

-302 AVEYYSK
+302 AVEYYSR
-309 HLSRDRER
+309 HLNRDRER

>member
-1 MMEQK
+1 MEQK
-6 KNIDLTMFK
+6 KNIDLTTFK

-35 LIDLSLIDDFP
+35 IIDLSLIDDFP

-79 ENERYEVIAGHRRKF
+79 ENNRYEIIAGHRRKF

-99 GNNFIPCIIR
+99 GNNFIPCIVR
-109 NMSKEEAIVYMVDSN
+109 DMTKEEAIVYMVDSN

-138 YKMKYE
+138 YKMKMN
-144 ALKSQGKRTDLTL
+144 ALKAQGKRNDLTL
-157 RPVGAKLR
+157 SPLATKLD
-165 TDDLVG
+165 TATLVG
-171 EDIGDSGRQV
+171 KEQGESRDQV
-181 QRYLRL
+181 YRYIKL
-187 NELIP
+187 NDLIP
-192 ELLDMVDNSVLNEK
+192 ELLEMVDNSVLNEK

-212 PAVEISYLTK
+212 PAVEISYLSK
-222 DEQEMLLNS
+222 DEQEMLFNS

-249 ESESNGLTEDY
+249 ESELNGLTEEF
-260 IEDLMNEEKP
+260 IENLMNEEKP
-270 NQVAKIKINENKIKS
+270 NQITKIKISENKIKS

-302 AVEYYSK
+302 AVEYYSR
-309 HLSRDRER
+309 HLNRDRER